1 MKFNHSA
8 IKMKRTLLSLFIMST
23 GLFAQEV
30 NYYFEQFTS
39 TYNNLED
46 PISLSNNIIW
56 DDPEYLLQVD
66 FDFNLLGNSL
76 TQLNFGPGVG
86 GDLFNG
92 DMSYALWPITADIA
106 DRAYNGDL
114 DNEDELGGL
123 SPISYKVIGEEGN
136 HILKIEWNNVGFYE
150 DESNYYYMNFQLW
163 LYEGSDMI
171 EVHYGL
177 SNVPDN
183 VFAWEEN
190 VCGFFAVDF
199 TAETGSGFTLEEVNE
214 NYVFGF
220 NYLDANWEPNFF
232 KSVPENG
239 TVFRFYPEYA
249 VGIEEL
255 VTVINTYPNP
265 VNEILFIENSKQT
278 DIAYQI
284 MSLDGR
290 ILDEGNSADSKIQ
303 IDMTNFKSGIYL
315 LNCLSNGYRLKKSFV
330 KQ

>member
-1 MKFNHSA
+1 
-8 IKMKRTLLSLFIMST
+8 MKRTLLSLFIMSS

-56 DDPEYLLQVD
+56 DDPEYLLQLD

-86 GDLFNG
+86 GNLYNG
-92 DMSYALWPITADIA
+92 DMSYALFPISADIA
-106 DRAYNGDL
+106 DRAFNIYL

-123 SPISYKVIGEEGN
+123 SPISYKVIGEEGS

-150 DESNYYYMNFQLW
+150 DESNNYYMNFQLW

-171 EVHYGL
+171 EVHYGP
-177 SNVPDN
+177 SDVPDN
-183 VFAWEEN
+183 FFTLEEN
-190 VCGFFAVDF
+190 ACGFFAVDF
-199 TAETGSGFTLEEVNE
+199 NTETGSGFILEEVNE
-214 NYVFGF
+214 NYDFGF
-220 NYLDANWEPNFF
+220 NYLDENWEPNSFE
-232 KSVPENG
+232 SVPENG

-249 VGIEEL
+249 VEIEEL

-265 VNEILFIENSKQT
+265 VKEILFIENSKQT
-278 DIAYQI
+278 YITYQI

-290 ILDEGNSADSKIQ
+290 ILGEGNSYDSKVQ
-303 IDMTNFKSGIYL
+303 IDMTKLNSGVYL
-315 LNCLSNGYRLKKSFV
+315 LSFLSNGYHLKKSFI